1 MAYLDTTVQDDPL
14 VSDGDVS
21 FVGGQVSATTPERL
35 PKQAV
40 AEAVNMDIN
49 ASGGLVTRRGAK
61 TLVGN
66 VVSDNWE
73 DISTNWNSITA
84 VFGSSLTATAVDGAT
99 YFDTGTNEYMIV
111 AQGGALLSGGES
123 AAFASIAGSS
133 YSGSTVHF
141 ATLANRVYYAD
152 GANALKYVDSS
163 VANNA
168 ITAGK
173 VTSITITEP
182 GSAYTSVPTITF
194 SSGAATATAVLG
206 YGGRVVSATITGAG
220 SGYSATTPPTITFDA
235 APAGGTTA
243 LGRVNISQVPSKPN
257 LLVTHT
263 NRLFCASGDTS
274 IPADTVYVSDILDGE
289 SWDLAGNSIRVGG
302 DGDAITGLFSWYGIY
317 LLVFKE
323 RSIWLV
329 EADPLREVADWNIRL
344 INNRIGCISGRSIQ
358 PVGKDVFFLS
368 RDGVRRLSNIES
380 GTQTEVGLAISTDI
394 QDIIDDINPSAIGT
408 ISSAYYR
415 NRYML
420 ALPTGSSTAPD
431 KVIVYHAL
439 HNRWLGYWTGWS
451 PRQFIVT
458 AFSGKIRL
466 NFADNG
472 GNLWTWDDFTT
483 EADETSGEYRD
494 GTTDYASHVITRA
507 YDLGEPITQK
517 LGYMVEVHTE
527 NRLPDTAVTA
537 YISHDRDITGT
548 FTSLDSSVSL
558 TASTRKVRKS
568 WNLIS
573 KGKFTVIQFKVG
585 TTRHKLVLHGVAVT
599 GFSDAIRPEID

>member
-35 PKQAV
+35 PKQTV

-66 VVSDNWE
+66 VVTSNWE
-73 DISTNWNSITA
+73 DIATNWNSITA
-84 VFGSSLTATAVDGAT
+84 VFGSSLAATAVDAAT
-99 YFDTGTNEYMIV
+99 YFDTGVNEYMIV
-111 AQGGALLSGGES
+111 AQGGALLSGSETAVFS
-123 AAFASIAGSS
+123 AIAGSS
-133 YSGSTVHF
+133 YSGSNVWF
-141 ATLANRVYYAD
+141 ANLANRSYYCD
-152 GANALKYVDSS
+152 GTNALKYVDSS

-182 GSAYTSVPTITF
+182 GSGYVAVPSITF
-194 SSGAATATAVLG
+194 SSGSATATAILG
-206 YGGRVVSATITGAG
+206 YGGRVVSASISGAG
-220 SGYSATTPPTITFDA
+220 SGYSATTPPTITFTA

-243 LGRVNISQVPSKPN
+243 LGRVNISQVPSKPK
-257 LLVTHT
+257 LLISHT
-263 NRLFCASGDTS
+263 NRLFCASADTG

-302 DGDAITGLFSWYGIY
+302 DGDSITGLFSWYGNY

-323 RSIWLV
+323 RSIWMV
-329 EADPLREVADWNIRL
+329 DADPLTDVANWTIRL
-344 INNRIGCISGRSIQ
+344 VNNRIGCISDRSIQ
-358 PVGKDVFFLS
+358 PVSKDVFFLS

-394 QDIIDDINPSAIGT
+394 QDIIDDINPSATGT
-408 ISSAYYR
+408 ISSAFYR

-420 ALPTGSSTAPD
+420 ALPTGSATAPD
-431 KVIVYHAL
+431 KVVVFSAI
-439 HNRWLGYWTGWS
+439 HNRWLGYWSGWS
-451 PRQFIVT
+451 PRQFLVT
-458 AFSGKIRL
+458 AFSGKVRL
-466 NFADNG
+466 NFADAG
-472 GNLWTWDDFTT
+472 GNFWTWDDFTP
-483 EADETSGEYRD
+483 ESDETSGEYRD
-494 GTTDYASHVITRA
+494 GTTDYASYVTTRA
-507 YDLGEPITQK
+507 FDLGEPITEK
-517 LGYMVEVHTE
+517 LGYTVEVQTE
-527 NRLPDTAVTA
+527 NRLPDANVTA
-537 YISHDRDITGT
+537 YVSYDKDITGT
-548 FTSLDSSVSL
+548 FNSIDSAVTL